1 MKKVMLFCG
10 LVLAATLS
18 KAQQMKYLVGANT
31 GVFTLHG
38 PSTEKVSSINAYSL
52 SAEKGYTNN
61 PFSSNLGGAYGVSAQ
76 VQRFTKGRLVFGAGL
91 GYEFMQN
98 NMEINQVYGP
108 NGNMPVAAKGRSTV
122 TYQFIN
128 VNPFIGY
135 RFALDCLQLE
145 LTAGADIATPLK
157 AHEEGEATD
166 HNGNSVKT
174 SLDRT
179 LEITDIRE
187 RLQATAYY
195 KKTGLTISYSNGLS
209 NYLTGWVGGT
219 NLAYSRVLRIGLV
232 YKIN

>member
-1 MKKVMLFCG
+1 ME
-10 LVLAATLS
+10 
-18 KAQQMKYLVGANT
+18 YLVGVNT

-38 PSTEKVSSINAYSL
+38 PSTEKTSSINTYSH
-52 SAEKGYTNN
+52 SPEKGYTNN
-61 PFSSNLGGAYGVSAQ
+61 PFSSNWGGAFGISGQ
-76 VQRFTKGRLVFGAGL
+76 VQRFTKGRLVFGLGA
-91 GYEFMQN
+91 GYERMQN
-98 NMEINQVYGP
+98 NMEIDRIYGNYGP

-122 TYQFIN
+122 TYQFFN

-157 AHEEGEATD
+157 AHEKGEATD

-174 SLDRT
+174 SLDRS
-179 LEITDIRE
+179 LDITDLRQ

-195 KKTGLTISYSNGLS
+195 KKTGLAVSYSSGLS

-219 NLAYSRVLRIGLV
+219 NLAFSRVLRIGLV